1 MKICNN
7 TYEIIS
13 GIKEKLGH
21 CKLAL
26 IDPDTKNDDKL
37 NTILD
42 RIHSSN
48 FHGLLIGGSS
58 IADNK
63 FEDRIQYIKENTNLP
78 LILFPGSYQQITK
91 QIDTMLYLNLI
102 SGRNP
107 KYLIEEQVYGSIDVY
122 NYHINPIPTAY
133 ILLDGGNQTSVS
145 RVSQTAPLCMKNK
158 RNVLS
163 HALAGQHLG
172 NKLIY
177 FDNGSGAN
185 FKIEAEL
192 LKYINKHITIPIIV
206 GGGIK
211 CDADIKELIDSGA
224 SYIVVGTYFENNH

>member
-7 TYEIIS
+7 TYNIIN
-13 GIKEKLGH
+13 GVKDKLGH

-37 NTILD
+37 NVILD

-48 FHGLLIGGSS
+48 FHGLLIGGSK

-63 FEDRIQYIKENTNLP
+63 FEERIQFIKENTNLP

-107 KYLIEEQVYGSIDVY
+107 KYLIEEQVNGSIDVY
-122 NYHINPIPTAY
+122 NYNINPIPTAY
-133 ILLDGGNQTSVS
+133 ILLDGGNETSVS
-145 RVSQTAPLCMKNK
+145 RVSQTVPLCMENK
-158 RNVLS
+158 KNVLFCF
-163 HALAGQHLG
+163 
-172 NKLIY
+172 KL
-177 FDNGSGAN
+177 
-185 FKIEAEL
+185 
-192 LKYINKHITIPIIV
+192 
-206 GGGIK
+206 
-211 CDADIKELIDSGA
+211 
-224 SYIVVGTYFENNH
+224 

>member
-7 TYEIIS
+7 TYNIIS
-13 GIKEKLGH
+13 DIKDKLGH

-37 NTILD
+37 NMILD
-42 RIHSSN
+42 KIHSSN
-48 FHGLLIGGSS
+48 FHGILIGGSS

-63 FEDRIQYIKENTNLP
+63 FEERIQFIKESTNLP

-107 KYLIEEQVYGSIDVY
+107 KYLIEEQVNGSIDVY
-122 NYHINPIPTAY
+122 NYNINPIPTAY
-133 ILLDGGNQTSVS
+133 ILLDGGNETSVS
-145 RVSQTAPLCMKNK
+145 RVSETVPLSMENK
-158 RNVLS
+158 KNVLS

-185 FKIEAEL
+185 CKIKIEL

-211 CDADIKELIDSGA
+211 TNADITELIDSGA
-224 SYIVVGTYFENNH
+224 SYIVVGTYFENN